1 MNIILVFFIAVS
13 LSMDAFSLSLAYGT
27 ISMSKKEINLL
38 SIVVGIYHFFMPIFG
53 MLIGKFIFNI
63 LHINEKIIVLI
74 IFVFIGINMIIES
87 FKKEE
92 KVKKMKIGEMIL
104 FGLAVSIDSFSVG
117 IGMNSISNNFIF
129 CSFVFSITSFL
140 FTYIGLIL
148 GNKLNQMIG
157 KVATIIGGVA
167 LILFGMFYLIK

>member
-1 MNIILVFFIAVS
+1 MNIILIFLISVS

-27 ISMSKKEINLL
+27 ISMSRKEINLL
-38 SIVVGIYHFFMPIFG
+38 SIIVGVYHFFMPILG
-53 MLIGKFIFNI
+53 MFIGNFIFNI
-63 LHINEKIIVLI
+63 LHINSKLIVLL

-104 FGLAVSIDSFSVG
+104 FGLAVSIDSFSIG
-117 IGMNSISNNFIF
+117 IGMNSISNNFIM
-129 CSFVFSITSFL
+129 CSIVFSITSFL

-148 GNKLNQMIG
+148 GNKLNKLIG
-157 KVATIIGGVA
+157 KVATLIGGIS
-167 LILFGMFYLIK
+167 LILFGLIYV